1 MTVRGGVGDILAV
14 CCPLDF
20 VAAILHEPD
29 EVFTVTSQGHA
40 LVDVDFQI
48 HLPAIAL
55 GIGAVLPVGHGA
67 FLLLLLLGFHNRKT
81 VLHTQLVRCFPE
93 LFQRISVAVVLET
106 GVAAYGV
113 DHEMGMNVITIR
125 MSCHYD
131 FEAGDLLRQLQGD
144 LMGLLRGDRIIRPE
158 GLNHVV
164 VHPSL
169 GTVVQTLGVHEF
181 LQGTLRHTVDA
192 RDQRPALEIHL
203 GILTAVVDDRIETAH
218 GLGAFA
224 FYEMD
229 DGHYFHRL
237 ALRMSESK
245 ELTCAYAS
253 ESSLRYTVF
262 TLPIL
267 ARVVSWL
274 RFRPMA
280 FC

>member
-1 MTVRGGVGDILAV
+1 MAVRGGVGDILSV

-20 VAAILHEPD
+20 VAAVLHEPD
-29 EVFTVTSQGHA
+29 EVLTITGQGHA

-55 GIGAVLPVGHGA
+55 GISAVLPVGHGA
-67 FLLLLLLGFHNRKT
+67 FLLLLLGFHNRKT
-81 VLHTQLVRCFPE
+81 VLHTQLVRHFPE
-93 LFQRISVAVVLET
+93 LHQAVFVTVVLKT
-106 GVAAYGV
+106 SVAAYGV
-113 DHEMGMNVITIR
+113 DYEVGVDVIPVGVGR
-125 MSCHYD
+125 YHD
-131 FEAGDLLRQLQGD
+131 FKAGDMLCQLQGY
-144 LMGLLRGDRIIRPE
+144 LMSLLRGDRIIRPE

-192 RDQRPALEIHL
+192 GDQRSALVIHL
-203 GILTAVVDDRIETAH
+203 GILTAVVDDCVETTNC
-218 GLGAFA
+218 LRAFA
-224 FYEMD
+224 FHEMD
-229 DGHYFHRL
+229 DSHYFHRL
-237 ALRMSESK
+237 AFRMSESK

-267 ARVVSWL
+267 ARVVS
-274 RFRPMA
+274 
-280 FC
+280 